1 MPIIL
6 YNSPQFQTED
16 KMYGGLKYNSYFFT
30 IRIEPNYVVY
40 ELIKNNVSSF
50 GAAREGTLIFGMSIP
65 RGYRLWGGQSP
76 YDVLVKLKDTFI
88 SRCMICKDTVSD
100 TYAYNNVYID
110 SKILDDVLSGIML
123 EPQVG
128 PYRSMN
134 MATKNIGVVTATE
147 PQIRELLNDVHYSA
161 FAEYSEIIIAQNV
174 APECSYSRIN
184 ISIPRK
190 SQYELFENNVRTRTI
205 NGDYEPITCIGR
217 EKSEYYINSEVT
229 FTIAELKSGKT
240 INGVSIDT
248 MNEVINVNLHALS
261 TPRTQKVYVEVSP
274 KAASKNVVNDFVV
287 YYDGINLP
295 LAPDGSFT
303 LTGRELARLEI
314 DKRDRFMVR
323 YNGTK
328 YFVSESKICDDNKL
342 HIILTENKGGS
353 NGGYTGGSVSSGS
366 ITETPAQPAN
376 FSEFSVI
383 IPEEYARIAADRG
396 VIEAACR
403 IYSSNYSEGDR
414 PKQSVFENVQKG
426 RNGYEFII
434 AVNRKLL
441 SKGVYLEITIGNKVI
456 KSERISDRSK
466 TTIDYFNEKR
476 GSKKKSKGGKFMKII
491 LLLFLGMVIGAAT
504 GTLVTYYMKSMKT
517 TYQCPEEGCK
527 DYQGKQ
533 LEFSSEQDLINHY
546 IYNHHEQR
554 YTCNKCPNEYDNL
567 SDLNKHIITEEKR
580 CPICLELLTIDWR
593 GNYTCKSCSISYSP
607 KTDNQTS
614 GGSTKQSGGGTKYT
628 VPQPPPVQTF
638 ECAKCGQKIQYDG
651 TENARRAHYRGCK
664 GK

>member
-161 FAEYSEIIIAQNV
+161 FTEYSKIIIAQNV

-274 KAASKNVVNDFVV
+274 KAASKNVVNDFLV

-328 YFVSESKICDDNKL
+328 YLVSESKICDDNKL

-366 ITETPAQPAN
+366 ITETPAQPAK

-383 IPEEYARIAADRG
+383 IPEEYATKDRG

-403 IYSSNYSEGDR
+403 IYRSNYSEGDR

-434 AVNRKLL
+434 AIDRKLL

-476 GSKKKSKGGKFMKII
+476 GSKKKSKDGKFMRII
-491 LLLFLGMVIGAAT
+491 LLLFLGLVIGAAT

-546 IYNHHEQR
+546 IDNHHKQR
-554 YTCNKCPNEYDNL
+554 YTCNNCPNEYDNL

-580 CPICLELLTIDWR
+580 CPICFGQLTTDWR
-593 GNYTCKSCSISYSP
+593 GNYCKSCSIYYIQ
-607 KTDNQTS
+607 KS
-614 GGSTKQSGGGTKYT
+614 GGNPRKPDPK
-628 VPQPPPVQTF
+628 PDEPPVKTF
-638 ECAKCGQKIQYDG
+638 YCDKCDKTIQYDG
-651 TENARRAHYRGCK
+651 TEKAKKAHRRSCP